1 LIPLRLNAAEF
12 FYRMSQTQALNHP
25 RKNLWTVIFWA
36 GLLVGTL
43 DISGAI
49 INSLANNGNP
59 KMIFPYIASAV
70 FGKEAFSGGTSMSII
85 GGLFHYVVAYSFTVF
100 FFLIYPKLHFLS
112 VNRLLTGFLYGI
124 FIWCVMNLIVVPL
137 TQINKFPKWN
147 AKLPIQAG
155 ILIVAIGIPLS
166 FIAYWYYKS
175 RSAYELHA
183 VRD

>member
-1 LIPLRLNAAEF
+1 
-12 FYRMSQTQALNHP
+12 MSQTQVLNHS
-25 RKNLWTVIFWA
+25 RKNLLVVIFWT

-59 KMIFPYIASAV
+59 KMIFPYIASAL
-70 FGKEAFSGGTSMSII
+70 FGKEAFAGDSLMSIL
-85 GGLFHYVVAYSFTVF
+85 GGVFHYLVAYSFTIF
-100 FFLIYPKLHFLS
+100 FFLIYPRLHFLS
-112 VNRLLTGFLYGI
+112 VNRLLTGMLYGI
-124 FIWCVMNLIVVPL
+124 FIWCVMNLVVVPL

-147 AKLPIQAG
+147 TKLPIQVG

-166 FIAYWYYKS
+166 FITFWFYKS
-175 RSAYELHA
+175 PHDYELHA

>member
-1 LIPLRLNAAEF
+1 
-12 FYRMSQTQALNHP
+12 MTQAQAVNHP
-25 RKNLWTVIFWA
+25 RKNLWTVIFWS

-43 DISGAI
+43 DMSGAI

-70 FGKEAFSGGTSMSII
+70 FGKEAFAGDSSMSVA
-85 GGLFHYVVAYSFTVF
+85 GGVLHYIVAFLFTIF
-100 FFLIYPKLHFLS
+100 FFLVYPRLRFLS
-112 VNRLLTGFLYGI
+112 GNRLLTGILYGI
-124 FIWCVMNLIVVPL
+124 FIWCVMNLLVVPL

-147 AKLPIQAG
+147 AKILIQAG
-155 ILIVAIGIPLS
+155 ILVVAIGIPLS

-175 RSAYELHA
+175 TPAYELHA